1 MGGGSPPC
9 HRTLPE
15 KCHNLSLS
23 PITSILILQKSLEL
37 GICETENNSGKEK
50 RKHKRSKLHNG
61 NLGMV
66 SLQGKRN
73 GYLSSICY
81 ASSSAECFYTL
92 YFIQQFHESGAGIP
106 ITQKEKK
113 GSQISKRFNLL
124 PKITQLVKWWEWNFI
139 PVLFKLK
146 HQAVEFHCREAW
158 CSFYYSGNINIEA
171 SCREQEIPLR
181 RAPG

>member
-1 MGGGSPPC
+1 MVLVLQKQGEEQTPRMGWGWGSPPC
-9 HRTLPE
+9 HRTLAD

-81 ASSSAECFYTL
+81 GSSSAECFYTL

-106 ITQKEKK
+106 IIQKEKK
-113 GSQISKRFNLL
+113 KKPNLQKVQSL
-124 PKITQLVKWWEWNFI
+124 
-139 PVLFKLK
+139 
-146 HQAVEFHCREAW
+146 A
-158 CSFYYSGNINIEA
+158 
-171 SCREQEIPLR
+171 
-181 RAPG
+181 